1 MIFNP
6 VVSGGNDSRQIA
18 TLTVLS
24 GRRSYVTEFIDSDG
38 VFHSREFGTF
48 RVYIDSLIYAKPLIS
63 GFSPTPEGMDF
74 VGTSIYDSMVS
85 CYKVTSTEASI

>member
-38 VFHSREFGTF
+38 VFHSNEFGTF
-48 RVYIDSLIYAKPLIS
+48 RVYIDSLIYAQSSSSLS
-63 GFSPTPEGMDF
+63 TAPEGMDF

>member
-48 RVYIDSLIYAKPLIS
+48 RVYIDSLIYAKPLS
-63 GFSPTPEGMDF
+63 GLSTPPEGMDF